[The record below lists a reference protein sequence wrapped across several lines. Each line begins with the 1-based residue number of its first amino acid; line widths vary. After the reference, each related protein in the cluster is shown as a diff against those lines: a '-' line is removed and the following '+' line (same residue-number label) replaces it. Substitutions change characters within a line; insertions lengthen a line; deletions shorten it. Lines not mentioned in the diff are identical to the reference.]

1 MKIFFIGDVFGN
13 LGKRVLAE
21 RLPTFLKEHAIDVC
35 VANGE
40 NIAGGKGI
48 THNLISKLRKFGVN
62 VITGGNHSFANADA
76 FDDFE
81 KDPFVLRPHNFPP
94 GNPGKGTALYTLPD
108 GRTLGV
114 INLQGR
120 VFFNEDLDCP
130 FRIGMAAIE
139 ELARATKAIVVDLHA
154 EATSEKKAFA
164 AYVDGKASAVFGTHS
179 HVQTADETTSAAG
192 TAYISDA
199 GMTGAEDSIIGM
211 KKESVIKKFLLQTP
225 VRFEPSE
232 SGPMLNGVVV
242 DIDDST
248 GKALSITRI
257 YERIRLSH
265 EHNA

>member
-21 RLPTFLKEHAIDVC
+21 RLPSFLKEHSIDVC
-35 VANGE
+35 IANGE
-40 NIAGGKGI
+40 NAAGGKGI
-48 THNLISKLRKFGVN
+48 THNLISKFRKFGVN

-108 GRTLGV
+108 GRTVGV

-139 ELARATKAIVVDLHA
+139 ELSGSAKAIVVDLHA
-154 EATSEKKAFA
+154 EATSEKIAMGRFL
-164 AYVDGKASAVFGTHS
+164 DGKVSAVVGTHT
-179 HVQTADETTSAAG
+179 HVATADEKVLPKG

-242 DIDDST
+242 DINDAT
-248 GKALSITRI
+248 GKASSITRI

-265 EHNA
+265 EQDV

>member
-1 MKIFFIGDVFGN
+1 
-13 LGKRVLAE
+13 
-21 RLPTFLKEHAIDVC
+21 
-35 VANGE
+35 
-40 NIAGGKGI
+40 
-48 THNLISKLRKFGVN
+48 
-62 VITGGNHSFANADA
+62 
-76 FDDFE
+76 
-81 KDPFVLRPHNFPP
+81 
-94 GNPGKGTALYTLPD
+94 
-108 GRTLGV
+108 
-114 INLQGR
+114 
-120 VFFNEDLDCP
+120 
-130 FRIGMAAIE
+130 MAAIE